1 MDPMDLNAWHPSR
14 AGPSRLKN
22 QLPLKVGHEWPCK
35 FLSLRDPKNPLE
47 GYSIEGYIYIINMME
62 LYCCIYNIYIY
73 TIYIVC
79 FWPWP
84 INDSNLATGSSFTA
98 SVTCTCPMCFTFWF
112 LRFGDSEFAHWPMVV
127 PGLLEL
133 VWSAAWQSPLVL
145 KVPDPK
151 LKRQPLRKSSFIVG
165 SWPPHKT
172 GWLIDPLLPII
183 PRSWATK
190 WLQSHPSLPEVSE
203 SQNGVQPWNLS
214 WRRWVLRTYASPS
227 FA

>member
-1 MDPMDLNAWHPSR
+1 MFDLDPSMTATLRLAAVSQPLWPALVPFVSLFGFSDLAFRNLHIDQWWCLACSR
-14 AGPSRLKN
+14 ACLERSVAVAAR
-22 QLPLKVGHEWPCK
+22 
-35 FLSLRDPKNPLE
+35 PK
-47 GYSIEGYIYIINMME
+47 S
-62 LYCCIYNIYIY
+62 
-73 TIYIVC
+73 
-79 FWPWP
+79 PW
-84 INDSNLATGSSFTA
+84 
-98 SVTCTCPMCFTFWF
+98 
-112 LRFGDSEFAHWPMVV
+112 
-127 PGLLEL
+127 
-133 VWSAAWQSPLVL
+133 
-145 KVPDPK
+145 DPK